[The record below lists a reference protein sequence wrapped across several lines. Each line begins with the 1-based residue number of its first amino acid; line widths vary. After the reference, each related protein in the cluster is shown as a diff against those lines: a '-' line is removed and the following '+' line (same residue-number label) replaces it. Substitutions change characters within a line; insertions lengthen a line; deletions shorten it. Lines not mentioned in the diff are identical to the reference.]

1 MKKGLIIKLAIVLI
15 VLILSYC
22 VFWFYKAGQ
31 SEKQINKFI
40 ADNSAHISAGEIAV
54 SGFPVGQKIVIS
66 DLKITV
72 PVNLVAKRQ
81 IIIKKLEASAG
92 IFSNNFVI
100 NFVDLVKLQDL
111 ESSGDVFDVEFVS
124 KPEIMI
130 SLLGGTISKFQYNDA
145 GFKVL
150 DAEKNIVNSSAGT
163 SVLSE
168 NSVDEADKR
177 INKINI
183 SFKEL
188 EGYAVFDLYKNLL
201 DKKVVEGIKTEE
213 IKVNVGQV
221 IDQTNIQQMTAPLSQ
236 DQANLA
242 VQNNLNQPQPAN
254 PVAAPQAPQIPAN
267 NGQEA
272 VNRAMD
278 MANKVS
284 GNNAPQPVP
293 APAVPP
299 MPVDPSTT
307 ANVDPNQVPPVNVD
321 PNQAPQDPSQGSQLA
336 DAIANSAMIKN
347 NVTIDIVITL
357 TPSVKQDQS
366 ETPPT
371 DPTQI
376 QELPVQ
382 YVQNVKINNV
392 ELSNSLYKINV
403 TGDFVNASDDNY
415 PSGGITLKV
424 EKITNLVN
432 QLRSQFKQLSQSKKP
447 SAPVGGVDLVNDQS
461 QQQNQN
467 QNYDI
472 FLNNIS
478 EKLNEV
484 SNEIAL
490 KNSASKDDIA
500 QFDIRRE
507 KNLEFLVNEVSV
519 REIIGK
525 F

>member
-1 MKKGLIIKLAIVLI
+1 MKKGLIIKLAIVLV
-15 VLILSYC
+15 VLVLSYC

-92 IFSNNFVI
+92 IFSNNFVV
-100 NFVDLVKLQDL
+100 NFVDSVKLQDL
-111 ESSGDVFDVEFVS
+111 ENSGDVFDVEFVS
-124 KPEIMI
+124 KPEIII

-150 DAEKNIVNSSAGT
+150 DNEKNIVNSSTGT

-213 IKVNVGQV
+213 IKVNVGQI
-221 IDQTNIQQMTAPLSQ
+221 IDQTNIQQMTAPLAQ

-242 VQNNLNQPQPAN
+242 VQNNLNQPTN
-254 PVAAPQAPQIPAN
+254 PVAPAQAPQIPAN

-272 VNRAMD
+272 VNRAME
-278 MANKVS
+278 MANRVAS
-284 GNNAPQPVP
+284 NDAQQAP
-293 APAVPP
+293 APVAPP
-299 MPVDPSTT
+299 MPVAPL
-307 ANVDPNQVPPVNVD
+307 AENVDPNQVPPLANVD
-321 PNQAPQDPSQGSQLA
+321 PNQAPQDPSQASQLA
-336 DAIANSAMIKN
+336 DAISNSAMIKS

-382 YVQNVKINNV
+382 YIQNVKINNV

-403 TGDFVNASDDNY
+403 TGDFINASDDNY

-447 SAPVGGVDLVNDQS
+447 ATPVGGVDLVNDQS
-461 QQQNQN
+461 QQQNQI

>member
-1 MKKGLIIKLAIVLI
+1 MKKGLIIKLAIVLV
-15 VLILSYC
+15 VLVLSYC

-92 IFSNNFVI
+92 IFSNNFVV
-100 NFVDLVKLQDL
+100 NFVDSVKLQDL
-111 ESSGDVFDVEFVS
+111 ENSGDVFDVEFVS
-124 KPEIMI
+124 KPEIII

-150 DAEKNIVNSSAGT
+150 DNEKNIVNSSTGT

-188 EGYAVFDLYKNLL
+188 EGYSVFDLYKNLL

-213 IKVNVGQV
+213 IKVNVGQI
-221 IDQTNIQQMTAPLSQ
+221 IDQTNIQQMTAPLAQ

-242 VQNNLNQPQPAN
+242 VQNNLNQPTN
-254 PVAAPQAPQIPAN
+254 PVAPAQAPQIPAN

-272 VNRAMD
+272 VNRAME
-278 MANKVS
+278 MANRVAS
-284 GNNAPQPVP
+284 NDAQQAP
-293 APAVPP
+293 APVAPP
-299 MPVDPSTT
+299 MPVAPL
-307 ANVDPNQVPPVNVD
+307 AENVDPNQVPPLANVD
-321 PNQAPQDPSQGSQLA
+321 PNQAPQDPSQASQLA
-336 DAIANSAMIKN
+336 DAISNSAMIKS

-382 YVQNVKINNV
+382 YIQNVKINNV

-403 TGDFVNASDDNY
+403 TGDVVNSSDDNY

-447 SAPVGGVDLVNDQS
+447 ATPVGGVDLVNDQS
-461 QQQNQN
+461 QQQNQI

>member
-1 MKKGLIIKLAIVLI
+1 MKKGLIIKLAIVLV
-15 VLILSYC
+15 VLVLSYC

-92 IFSNNFVI
+92 IFSNNFVV
-100 NFVDLVKLQDL
+100 NFVDSVKLQDL
-111 ESSGDVFDVEFVS
+111 ENSGDVFDVEFVS
-124 KPEIMI
+124 KPEIII

-150 DAEKNIVNSSAGT
+150 DNEKNIVNSSTGT

-213 IKVNVGQV
+213 IKVNVGQI
-221 IDQTNIQQMTAPLSQ
+221 IDQTNIQQMTAPLAQ

-242 VQNNLNQPQPAN
+242 VQNNLNQPTN
-254 PVAAPQAPQIPAN
+254 PVVAAQAPQIPAN

-272 VNRAMD
+272 VNRAME
-278 MANKVS
+278 MANRVAS
-284 GNNAPQPVP
+284 NDAQQAP
-293 APAVPP
+293 APVAPP
-299 MPVDPSTT
+299 MPVAPL
-307 ANVDPNQVPPVNVD
+307 AENVDPNQVPPLANVD
-321 PNQAPQDPSQGSQLA
+321 PNQAPQDPSQASQLA
-336 DAIANSAMIKN
+336 DAISNSAMIKS

-382 YVQNVKINNV
+382 YIQNVKINNV

-403 TGDFVNASDDNY
+403 TGDFINASDDNY

-447 SAPVGGVDLVNDQS
+447 ATPVGGVDLVNDQS
-461 QQQNQN
+461 QQQNQI